1 MTGVLQVLLGVV
13 GLGVAWAFFGVPL
26 LWLGILR
33 GRKAPER
40 VKVRAIP
47 WAIAVGGWSGL
58 VLGLAGFG
66 WGASVGDE
74 SAGAIASMLFS
85 VICSAGTPVGSVLAW
100 FFIKRRVLH
109 PKGVPTA

>member
-1 MTGVLQVLLGVV
+1 MLQVLLGLV
-13 GLGVAWAFFGVPL
+13 GLGVAWAFFGAPL
-26 LWLGILR
+26 LWLGIRR

-85 VICSAGTPVGSVLAW
+85 IGCSAGAPVGSVLAW